1 MKYHGKSSD
10 CNDYDKYIL
19 NYGDH
24 YEVLEEME
32 TFHQQLN
39 YGYDPKRDDIC
50 MDINEIIQVCSS
62 YRPQYH
68 EFFVHAAARE
78 SPELC

>member
-1 MKYHGKSSD
+1 MYYLNGSHYDDLYQQEFDDMKYHGKSSD

-39 YGYDPKRDDIC
+39 YQMNYVFLDVFQC
-50 MDINEIIQVCSS
+50 
-62 YRPQYH
+62 
-68 EFFVHAAARE
+68 
-78 SPELC
+78 